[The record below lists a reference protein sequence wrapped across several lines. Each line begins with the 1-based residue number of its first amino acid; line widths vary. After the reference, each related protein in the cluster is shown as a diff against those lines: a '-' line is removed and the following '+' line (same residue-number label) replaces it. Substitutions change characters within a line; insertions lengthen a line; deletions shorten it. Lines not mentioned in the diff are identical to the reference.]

1 MTLEDFIAQISRF
14 DSLSHPEKIRYF
26 SWYLHTERGLES
38 FDIAAIRDCYHQL
51 HVSPPNLS
59 VYLTRMV
66 SKKPPELLRAKGGYK
81 LAGPLRRTIDAKF
94 GQPGTVVAVTALLSS
109 LPVQIRDPA
118 EQSFLAEAL
127 DCYRVKAFRAAIV
140 MTWVL
145 AFAHLSEWIVSDT
158 TRLTAFNNAIPSRFP
173 SKKTLI
179 IRSLDDLAELKESE
193 VIEVGRTA
201 KLISKNQID
210 ILRDKLRR
218 RNMAAHPSRVQ
229 ITQAQADD
237 VITDLVHNVVLRL
250 T

>member
-1 MTLEDFIAQISRF
+1 MTLEDFIAQIARF
-14 DSLSHPEKIRYF
+14 DNLPHPEKIRYF
-26 SWYLHTERGLES
+26 SWYLHTERNLES
-38 FDIAAIRDCYHQL
+38 FDGSAIRECYHQL
-51 HVSPPNLS
+51 HLIPPNLS
-59 VYLTRMV
+59 LYLTRMA

-81 LAGPLRRTIDAKF
+81 LAGPLRRTLDAKF

-109 LPVQIRDPA
+109 LPGQIHDPA

-158 TRLTAFNNAIPSRFP
+158 ARLTAFNTAIPSRFP
-173 SKKTLI
+173 AKKSLA
-179 IRSLDDLAELKESE
+179 IRGLDDLAELKESE
-193 VIEVGRTA
+193 VIEIGRTA
-201 KLISKNQID
+201 KLISKNISD
-210 ILRDKLRR
+210 ILRDKLKR

-237 VITDLVHNVVLRL
+237 VITDLVNNVVMRL
-250 T
+250 I